1 MEYSFLT
8 KSRNLLA
15 IVAIAASHVVMAQNK
30 SIVGTLVDSETKESV
45 AGAVIAI
52 GNRKVYSDIDGR
64 FTLPSEEGKN
74 TITVTYIGYK
84 PVTIDVSKT
93 QNLGIVELKMDT
105 KVLPDAIITSQFA
118 VPRKTP
124 VAVSNV
130 LASQIEERLGNDE
143 FVEALKFSPGV
154 HPNRV

>member
-1 MEYSFLT
+1 MKYSFLT

-84 PVTIDVSKT
+84 PVAIDVSKT

-105 KVLPDAIITSQFA
+105 KVLPMQLSLPNWQF
-118 VPRKTP
+118 
-124 VAVSNV
+124 
-130 LASQIEERLGNDE
+130 QERLLLLS
-143 FVEALKFSPGV
+143 ATSSPHRLRSV
-154 HPNRV
+154 WVMTNL

>member
-1 MEYSFLT
+1 M
-8 KSRNLLA
+8 
-15 IVAIAASHVVMAQNK
+15 
-30 SIVGTLVDSETKESV
+30 
-45 AGAVIAI
+45 
-52 GNRKVYSDIDGR
+52 
-64 FTLPSEEGKN
+64 PSEESKN

-105 KVLPDAIITSQFA
+105 KVLPDAIITSQLA

-130 LASQIEERLGNDE
+130 LA
-143 FVEALKFSPGV
+143 
-154 HPNRV
+154 